1 MRRHDI
7 RPCIEQHEIA
17 RAISVLGFAGQKA
30 NLPDGRGLLIAE
42 VCAQRN
48 FAFEG
53 AARLSQ
59 AIEVCIRR
67 RANGRQHRT
76 WNVKEPEQ
84 FIIPIKSLEIEEHCA
99 AGIRH
104 IRDVRAT
111 LYAAAQVPDKPRVD
125 VAEDRLTSTSGS
137 PRAVDTLEDPLNL
150 PAGKISRGR
159 QSRFPAN
166 DFAGAGLFQLP
177 HDAVGARVLPDNGV
191 VERFTGFGIPDHGGF
206 ALVGDADRRKVL
218 RGEIAMG
225 KRGLD
230 CLACALVNVHRIMF
244 HPPGLRQNLRVLQ
257 LMTRHLS
264 PGVIENH
271 KTRAR
276 RALVNC
282 ANKSSHD

>member
-1 MRRHDI
+1 MTSIVEAREPDDAAARVGAPVWGVEPGKRRHEIDAAVIGNGVGKRFDVARVFDNAELVAQPLDGGTRHGYRTFEGINRRSTTKLIANGGQQSCVRRHDI
-7 RPCIEQHEIA
+7 RPCIEQHEVA

-104 IRDVRAT
+104 IRDVRST
-111 LYAAAQVPDKPRVD
+111 LYATAQVPDKPRVD
-125 VAEDRLTSTSGS
+125 IAEDRLTSTSGS
-137 PRAVDTLEDPLNL
+137 ARAVDTLEDPL
-150 PAGKISRGR
+150 
-159 QSRFPAN
+159 
-166 DFAGAGLFQLP
+166 
-177 HDAVGARVLPDNGV
+177 
-191 VERFTGFGIPDHGGF
+191 
-206 ALVGDADRRKVL
+206 
-218 RGEIAMG
+218 
-225 KRGLD
+225 
-230 CLACALVNVHRIMF
+230 
-244 HPPGLRQNLRVLQ
+244 
-257 LMTRHLS
+257 
-264 PGVIENH
+264 
-271 KTRAR
+271 
-276 RALVNC
+276 
-282 ANKSSHD
+282 